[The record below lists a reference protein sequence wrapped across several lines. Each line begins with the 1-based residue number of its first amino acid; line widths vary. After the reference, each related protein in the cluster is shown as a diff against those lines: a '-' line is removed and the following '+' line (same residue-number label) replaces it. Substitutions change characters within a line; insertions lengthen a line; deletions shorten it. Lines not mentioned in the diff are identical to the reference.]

1 MKLAHWA
8 TCVYGHWG
16 RNVNVRW
23 PISCCLICPCFDYPC
38 WCKLPICPWLSVFV
52 STVCH
57 FAFTFDLPWARKTR
71 HPSTQLTHRRALWD
85 RETRR
90 GLMRRLALTLK
101 YMNMR
106 VFQLKWDENRR
117 TRAIK
122 TDRERDG
129 CCVLT
134 ITLINLPVLG
144 DAIDWNAIP
153 LRSLISTFLS
163 LLLSACE
170 RVYMCLQ
177 KKAQLSFF
185 LLEMWICGTAGMG
198 S

>member
-1 MKLAHWA
+1 MLL
-8 TCVYGHWG
+8 
-16 RNVNVRW
+16 NM
-23 PISCCLICPCFDYPC
+23 PMFDYPC

-57 FAFTFDLPWARKTR
+57 FCIHFWLTMSPAR
-71 HPSTQLTHRRALWD
+71 HVIPPPSSHTAEPLWD

-101 YMNMR
+101 YMKMR

>member
-1 MKLAHWA
+1 MVTEVEMSMCA
-8 TCVYGHWG
+8 G
-16 RNVNVRW
+16 RFHVAYNM
-23 PISCCLICPCFDYPC
+23 PMFDYPC
-38 WCKLPICPWLSVFV
+38 WCKLPICLWLCLCEHCMSFLH
-52 STVCH
+52 SLLTYH
-57 FAFTFDLPWARKTR
+57 EPRKTR
-71 HPSTQLTHRRALWD
+71 HPSTQLTHRRAPVRQRD
-85 RETRR
+85 TE
-90 GLMRRLALTLK
+90 GFDAPFSVNIEVHE
-101 YMNMR
+101 YESE
-106 VFQLKWDENRR
+106 VFQLKWDENMRM
-117 TRAIK
+117 RAIK